1 MRKAILSIICFMF
14 FMVGLAWSANYLPMS
29 RIGAHLTNPDS
40 KGKCES
46 GTSSFTIKG
55 RQWCARCQTGYNAVL
70 EGEQIYCVQC
80 PEGSSYKIIDGRSWC
95 VK

>member
-1 MRKAILSIICFMF
+1 MRNIIFSIICS
-14 FMVGLAWSANYLPMS
+14 MVLMAGLAWSANYLPMS
-29 RIGAHLTNPDS
+29 RIGVHLTNPDN

-46 GTSSFTIKG
+46 VTSSFTING
-55 RQWCARCQTGYNAVL
+55 RQWCAQCKMGYNAVL
-70 EGEQIYCVQC
+70 EAGQIYCVQC

>member
-1 MRKAILSIICFMF
+1 MRKTIFIIICS
-14 FMVGLAWSANYLPMS
+14 MVFIAGLAWSASYLPMS

-40 KGKCES
+40 KGKCGS

-55 RQWCARCQTGYNAVL
+55 RQWCAQCKEGYNAVL
-70 EGEQIYCVQC
+70 EAGQIYCVQC